1 MKSTL
6 NFLLT
11 TIFLAIFTLAVAL
24 VKIRRKMLIREKL
37 FVNFIKNGVIIDIN
51 LTFLIN
57 FYALNC
63 FEIIYI

>member
-37 FVNFIKNGVIIDIN
+37 FVNFIKNGVIDIN
-51 LTFLIN
+51 LTFSIN